1 MINYYNWVNE
11 KDAIK
16 SSFNNKQVHIKRHIK
31 WFKKQIMSKKTLMF
45 VLEAKRLPVG
55 QIRFNLSNK
64 NANIDYSL
72 DKIVR
77 GRNWGKKIIDLGL
90 KKSIFQNLMQLML
103 RLKKIIINLSLYLTN
118 LVLHKS
124 F

>member
-1 MINYYNWVNE
+1 
-11 KDAIK
+11 
-16 SSFNNKQVHIKRHIK
+16 
-31 WFKKQIMSKKTLMF
+31 MSKKTLMF

-90 KKSIFQNLMQLML
+90 KKINFSKFNAINAEVKKNNYKSISVFNKLGFTQKFFKN
-103 RLKKIIINLSLYLTN
+103 KYFYSLYKKN
-118 LVLHKS
+118 YIVENEKI
-124 F
+124 